1 MNIFEKTAAFL
12 RGGQSSDRPGVRRG
26 FWAVNICALVIWSIG
41 LGIVGLYFASAAV
54 NHGFA
59 LFASYAHSAAL
70 MALNILPGLLLA
82 FIFWFIFNRVWCGV
96 LGSGLIVLGGSL
108 VNYYKIMLRNDP
120 LLAADLGL
128 VSEAANMTGEY
139 TLRITAAVLLTVIC
153 FIAAVLLSAFFL
165 KARFGCIQARVGLLL
180 AFLLACGVMIDKV
193 YFDDRLYTSLE
204 NIERSAW
211 FLSRWSDRDQYIC
224 RGFIYPF
231 LHSVKTAYEKAPDG
245 YSAPE
250 SRAYLESF
258 GSDDIPEDK
267 RVNIIAVMLEAYNDF
282 SDFGLLDFTT
292 DPYEYMHKLMGESI
306 SGHLVTNIFAGG
318 TIDTERSFITGF
330 TYMSQYRHDIP
341 TYASYMASQG
351 YTVEGG
357 HPGYDWFYNRRNVE
371 RWFGFDNY
379 YFFEDRYETHDG
391 SLMMDKPFFEDILS
405 LYRDNRSTG
414 RPYFNFSVTYQ
425 NHGPYSDDQLYDSK
439 TEYVRDK
446 GYSKGAYNI
455 LNNYFWGIKKTDEA
469 IEELIETLRNDEE
482 PVIVILFGDHQPW
495 LGDGS
500 YVYGEMGISLDRGD
514 EKGFYN
520 YYSTP
525 YVIWANDSARA
536 VTGGSFTGDGGSFSP
551 CFLMNRVFSE
561 CGWGGNSYMKA
572 SNRLESY
579 VDVVNRSG
587 VFRTSGGELT
597 TALEG
602 EALEEYRTF
611 KRLEYFMKN
620 DY

>member
-54 NHGFA
+54 NHG
-59 LFASYAHSAAL
+59 HSAGL

-165 KARFGCIQARVGLLL
+165 KARFWCIQARAGLLL
-180 AFLLACGVMIDKV
+180 AFLLACGVMMDKV

-258 GSDDIPEDK
+258 ESDDIPEDK
-267 RVNIIAVMLEAYNDF
+267 KVNIIAVMMEAYNDF

-341 TYASYMASQG
+341 TYATYMASQG

-391 SLMMDKPFFEDILS
+391 SLMMDKPFFDRQALFQLLCHLS
-405 LYRDNRSTG
+405 EP
-414 RPYFNFSVTYQ
+414 RP
-425 NHGPYSDDQLYDSK
+425 
-439 TEYVRDK
+439 
-446 GYSKGAYNI
+446 
-455 LNNYFWGIKKTDEA
+455 
-469 IEELIETLRNDEE
+469 
-482 PVIVILFGDHQPW
+482 LFRRP
-495 LGDGS
+495 
-500 YVYGEMGISLDRGD
+500 
-514 EKGFYN
+514 
-520 YYSTP
+520 
-525 YVIWANDSARA
+525 
-536 VTGGSFTGDGGSFSP
+536 
-551 CFLMNRVFSE
+551 
-561 CGWGGNSYMKA
+561 
-572 SNRLESY
+572 
-579 VDVVNRSG
+579 
-587 VFRTSGGELT
+587 
-597 TALEG
+597 AL
-602 EALEEYRTF
+602 
-611 KRLEYFMKN
+611 
-620 DY
+620 